1 MKLIIDNYK
10 NIKNSEPLTIT
21 IGNFDGIHLAHQ
33 ALLKKL
39 SKYKDT
45 KSGLVT
51 FNPHPSK
58 LFKVPNYQKL
68 MSLDDKIKI
77 ISNFNIDYMFV
88 VEFDEEFSKLS
99 VNEFIDFLK
108 NLNVKRVIIGSDFR
122 FGYKKSGSINDLK
135 KYFKVIVIEDL
146 LTNNEL
152 ISTTHIKQLIY
163 NAKLDE
169 AKKLLT
175 RNYFITGPVMKGSN
189 IGSKI
194 GFPTANIDYNDYLI
208 PKDGVYYANVIY
220 QGKLYRGAL
229 NIGHNPTLNYSNK
242 KRVEVHLLD
251 FNGELYGSYL
261 TVYFIKYL
269 REELK
274 FNNKDELI
282 KTLRNDV
289 KSIRKEPLLE
299 KVKII

>member
-45 KSGLVT
+45 KSGLIT
-51 FNPHPSK
+51 FNPHPQK
-58 LFKVPNYQKL
+58 LFKVPNYKKL
-68 MSLDDKIKI
+68 ISLDDKIKI
-77 ISNFNIDYMFV
+77 ISNFNIDYMFT
-88 VEFDEEFSKLS
+88 VEFNEEFSKLS

-135 KYFKVIVIEDL
+135 KYFKVLVIEDL

-152 ISTTHIKQLIY
+152 ISTTHIKKLIY

-169 AKKLLT
+169 AKELLT

-229 NIGHNPTLNYSNK
+229 NIGHNPTLNYSDK

-274 FNNKDELI
+274 FNSKKELI
-282 KTLRNDV
+282 ETLKNDV
-289 KSIRKEPLLE
+289 ESIRKEPLLE

>member
-33 ALLKKL
+33 TLLKKL

-45 KSGLVT
+45 KCGLVT

-68 MSLDDKIKI
+68 ISLDDKIKI

-169 AKKLLT
+169 AKELLT

-194 GFPTANIDYNDYLI
+194 GFPTANIDYDDYLI

-289 KSIRKEPLLE
+289 ESIRKEPLLE

>member
-68 MSLDDKIKI
+68 ISLDDKIKI
-77 ISNFNIDYMFV
+77 ISNFNIDYMFI

-99 VNEFIDFLK
+99 VNEFINFLK

-169 AKKLLT
+169 AKELLT

-274 FNNKDELI
+274 FSNKDELI

-289 KSIRKEPLLE
+289 EAIRKEPLLE
-299 KVKII
+299 KVEII

>member
-45 KSGLVT
+45 KSGLIT
-51 FNPHPSK
+51 FNPHPQK
-58 LFKVPNYQKL
+58 LFKVPNYKKL
-68 MSLDDKIKI
+68 ISLDDKIKI
-77 ISNFNIDYMFV
+77 ISNFNIDYMFT
-88 VEFDEEFSKLS
+88 VEFNEEFSKLS

-135 KYFKVIVIEDL
+135 KYFEVLVIEDL

-152 ISTTHIKQLIY
+152 ISTTYIKKLIY

-169 AKKLLT
+169 AKELLT

-229 NIGHNPTLNYSNK
+229 NIGHNPTLNYSDK

-274 FNNKDELI
+274 FNSKKELI
-282 KTLRNDV
+282 ETLKNDV
-289 KSIRKEPLLE
+289 ESIRKEPLLE

>member
-1 MKLIIDNYK
+1 
-10 NIKNSEPLTIT
+10 
-21 IGNFDGIHLAHQ
+21 
-33 ALLKKL
+33 
-39 SKYKDT
+39 
-45 KSGLVT
+45 
-51 FNPHPSK
+51 
-58 LFKVPNYQKL
+58 
-68 MSLDDKIKI
+68 
-77 ISNFNIDYMFV
+77 
-88 VEFDEEFSKLS
+88 
-99 VNEFIDFLK
+99 
-108 NLNVKRVIIGSDFR
+108 
-122 FGYKKSGSINDLK
+122 
-135 KYFKVIVIEDL
+135 
-146 LTNNEL
+146 
-152 ISTTHIKQLIY
+152 
-163 NAKLDE
+163 
-169 AKKLLT
+169 
-175 RNYFITGPVMKGSN
+175 MKGSN

-274 FNNKDELI
+274 FSNKDELI

-289 KSIRKEPLLE
+289 EAIRKEPLLE
-299 KVKII
+299 KVEII